1 MVMNWMDDFEREQRE
16 MLKLSDRIRYDKSIN
31 TIEKHRLYVDIVK
44 TFLEKHISG
53 NFQFIKYS
61 LIDGLPGK
69 FHLIMVKKDTKP
81 VASEK
86 TPCYELESIV
96 AVVEIRGHGLVN
108 YKDRLEDD
116 VKVKR
121 DRFEEIKAKK
131 KRDVTCLYL
140 TFQEREIT
148 KGTDYDRLSRKHL
161 GPSFFSLRE
170 STTQKVR
177 DGEWN
182 RFVKALIGP

>member
-1 MVMNWMDDFEREQRE
+1 MDDFEREQRE
-16 MLKLSDRIRYDKSIN
+16 MLRLNDKIRYDKSVN

-53 NFQFIKYS
+53 SFQLIKHS
-61 LIDGLPGK
+61 FIDGFPGK
-69 FHLIMVKKDTKP
+69 FHLIMVKKDSKP
-81 VASEK
+81 VASEE

-108 YKDRLEDD
+108 YKERLEDD
-116 VKVKR
+116 VKAKR
-121 DRFEEIKAKK
+121 DRFEEIKAR
-131 KRDVTCLYL
+131 KRDVICLYL
-140 TFQEREIT
+140 TFQEREKT
-148 KGTDYDRLSRKHL
+148 KGTDYDGLSRKHL
-161 GPSFFSLRE
+161 GPGFFSLRE

-182 RFVKALIGP
+182 RFVKALLGP